1 MFIQGL
7 DECRYLHPGQIAFTR
22 MRWGAQSKAAA
33 LVKPSTACFDAQYA
47 TVLESVSG
55 AGTLKR
61 CLSKTTCSTISRSR
75 RLTVNARKVYYP
87 ASVAVWQRILSH
99 HLSSG
104 SAAAVHDSCRIHTH
118 GGGPVGIWHRPDRL
132 WVLDLGRYTSG
143 VYDAVHC
150 LRVVDISN
158 DEVEYSHVEPSVRL
172 SCFGNKS
179 TCTCSIAHVCLM
191 EQSLTTL
198 AHYSIDSGSYDLSR
212 RIQVCDND
220 QSTFLCI
227 G

>member
-1 MFIQGL
+1 VQ
-7 DECRYLHPGQIAFTR
+7 CNYLHPGQIAFTR

-104 SAAAVHDSCRIHTH
+104 SAATVHDSRGIHTH
-118 GGGPVGIWHRPDRL
+118 GGGPDIIWHRPDGL
-132 WVLDLGRYTSG
+132 WILDLGRYAGSVHDTVHSLSIWPTPCLNDTVTHMSSLPYASTAWAIRALVLEASHTS
-143 VYDAVHC
+143 V
-150 LRVVDISN
+150 
-158 DEVEYSHVEPSVRL
+158 
-172 SCFGNKS
+172 
-179 TCTCSIAHVCLM
+179 
-191 EQSLTTL
+191 
-198 AHYSIDSGSYDLSR
+198 
-212 RIQVCDND
+212 
-220 QSTFLCI
+220 
-227 G
+227 